1 MNGPFGFWDR
11 STQELKPFRLRWP
24 PLKDRLP
31 VNPYVGNRIEVMDS
45 LAALVLL
52 SFIIGVF
59 GDCETN
65 SCKPTETC
73 CPLSV
78 TGGWSC
84 CPYADAVC
92 CSNGTHC
99 CPKRT
104 FCHEPTGA
112 CFPETDFLVTDF
124 FPADVIQKRRGIGDE
139 HEFNF
144 NEMEL
149 SPCDQ
154 DTWCPPG
161 YFCCQMI
168 EGDYGCCPH
177 KGSDM

>member
-1 MNGPFGFWDR
+1 M
-11 STQELKPFRLRWP
+11 LH
-24 PLKDRLP
+24 
-31 VNPYVGNRIEVMDS
+31 PYFFCVMDS

-161 YFCCQMI
+161 YLCCQMI

-177 KGSDM
+177 KGSDMQDV